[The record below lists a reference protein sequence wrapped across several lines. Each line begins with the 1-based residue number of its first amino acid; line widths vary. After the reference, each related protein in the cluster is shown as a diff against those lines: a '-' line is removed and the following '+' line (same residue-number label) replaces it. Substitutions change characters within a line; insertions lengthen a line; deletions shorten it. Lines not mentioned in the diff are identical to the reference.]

1 MRKMVISVACILL
14 AVFLLF
20 SCETTTANE
29 EMNSD
34 TVSSNSS
41 NDSDSI
47 CTENHDEI
55 SASDSSAVSYL
66 PIIPET
72 EIPLTRPDSH
82 LLVIR
87 GSEGVIVEWGE
98 AISLKDSNGCD
109 LTLTD
114 ADNKYSYV
122 CFPVK
127 FVKFFDSTICRRG
140 TSASDSIMSTYYY
153 NNGRPGELKTPLYNI
168 LDSETKEE
176 LSGYYSDV
184 MIVRSEY
191 AHIIEKGTSSLFFF
205 TDFIVF
211 PCPFYAEKGCCETIH
226 ALTPPRYD
234 VHTNNPEEMNLG
246 IGAKPF
252 MFPIVDN
259 RIVIEDDMLRKDK
272 ITEKS
277 ERIYKENGF
286 DFVCYVDSIITIFSN
301 LNMDL
306 VKLGLDDNL
315 FRDGMTVEE
324 LEEYLELVTKEDT
337 FAPLFED

>member
-1 MRKMVISVACILL
+1 MKNVIISVACILL
-14 AVFLLF
+14 AIFLLF
-20 SCETTTANE
+20 SCETTTNEKIDSANVSL
-29 EMNSD
+29 SD
-34 TVSSNSS
+34 SNPVSS
-41 NDSDSI
+41 DSLDSI
-47 CTENHDEI
+47 CRKIYTHEPD
-55 SASDSSAVSYL
+55 
-66 PIIPET
+66 PP
-72 EIPLTRPDSH
+72 PTRPESH
-82 LLVIR
+82 LLLI
-87 GSEGVIVEWGE
+87 GSEGIIVEWGE

-122 CFPVK
+122 CFPVR
-127 FVKFFDSTICRRG
+127 FVKFFDSTIYRSG
-140 TSASDSIMSTYYY
+140 MYASKAAPSIMSDYYY

-234 VHTNNPEEMNLG
+234 VHTNNPEERNLG

-259 RIVIEDDMLRKDK
+259 KIVIEDDMLRKDEF
-272 ITEKS
+272 TEKD
-277 ERIYKENGF
+277 ERFYREYGF
-286 DFVCYVDSIITIFSN
+286 DYVNYVDGITTIFSN
-301 LNMDL
+301 VNMDL

-315 FRDGMTVEE
+315 FRDGMTVDE
-324 LEEYLELVTKEDT
+324 LEEYLELVTKEET